1 MSADPVILDVLVQL
15 CQEALQLFEFATLFF
30 DDRQEGLRSTIC
42 IGKHFIFFVNKEM
55 NALLEDCEKLSYLDI
70 DRAVADTSTGKL
82 FMLEVKP
89 TNDSAWQGGSRIL
102 VQSEHRGLILQRIAL
117 CWQAEVMYRCFEVK
131 KFPQAKAA
139 IGEQLQSVK
148 ANIARTH
155 EHVKVK
161 PFSDYDEDFHYC
173 GYSLWLRKGFKSFSG
188 LRDGTFVHDEGWTV
202 TYNAQPVVIPKG
214 VRVVL
219 HVGDESMIMDAEKS
233 SAGLDDLRTTALEYQ
248 RSLTDNL
255 DHFYVLVSGQY
266 TKRMNRTDDI
276 AIWNGWEFFIRSKDY
291 AFVCV
296 IFRRSYMPPLCST
309 TQDIAVVLRCPAQS
323 MRNDATEVLLD
334 ECRFVADSIA
344 SEHDTKMV
352 YRHVLQA
359 RLDTLHFNEEG
370 YRFCEGQLGMVPVHR
385 RAAIKF
391 VKSIVKI
398 LCGVGVIE
406 QGILDEP
413 EVFKDVPT
421 LQEPLRIAE
430 DLMTE
435 AEPLLGNAGGKEERD
450 KRRNAWNWRIARYF
464 AYCLDGPLLG
474 DRFSFATLV
483 QCVGKWLETDDMLK
497 AVIEFL
503 LHVTPINDWSQSY
516 KEEGGGSGLQKLLRE
531 PGEYFS
537 NELIMRQ
544 LVSQNYI
551 ANEWRK
557 RESVS
562 GKSYEVLLAELIT
575 SETVGLGLKSV
586 MGRQILDMLG
596 RTSHEGVDFDKTVKS
611 IVPSLLKVMK
621 GNSLV
626 MCSYA
631 TAALVNL
638 SCGRDSMKQLLVG
651 EGVLRVCVQQ
661 LKSRHDELILYSLY
675 LLVNLTKTPHHRYIV
690 IKEGAVPLLV
700 EILTCSYQNL
710 RKQRILAEVSSV
722 IGQLCNDPEAR
733 GLISESFP
741 VVPCLL
747 WVNDSA
753 QPNTKL
759 KAKVLFALRQLC
771 VLGQNKIKVGQHIIP
786 VLLDELTIA
795 TSHQEECAVNLL
807 LLMNSLASVNSNAV
821 MMAKKDAFDRM
832 EIDIALESCGIL
844 DSEGKVTKSKLAKLL
859 EPKVEALKKRIQDA
873 EVALGNLS

>member
-1 MSADPVILDVLVQL
+1 
-15 CQEALQLFEFATLFF
+15 
-30 DDRQEGLRSTIC
+30 
-42 IGKHFIFFVNKEM
+42 
-55 NALLEDCEKLSYLDI
+55 
-70 DRAVADTSTGKL
+70 
-82 FMLEVKP
+82 
-89 TNDSAWQGGSRIL
+89 
-102 VQSEHRGLILQRIAL
+102 
-117 CWQAEVMYRCFEVK
+117 
-131 KFPQAKAA
+131 
-139 IGEQLQSVK
+139 
-148 ANIARTH
+148 
-155 EHVKVK
+155 
-161 PFSDYDEDFHYC
+161 
-173 GYSLWLRKGFKSFSG
+173 
-188 LRDGTFVHDEGWTV
+188 
-202 TYNAQPVVIPKG
+202 
-214 VRVVL
+214 
-219 HVGDESMIMDAEKS
+219 
-233 SAGLDDLRTTALEYQ
+233 
-248 RSLTDNL
+248 
-255 DHFYVLVSGQY
+255 
-266 TKRMNRTDDI
+266 
-276 AIWNGWEFFIRSKDY
+276 
-291 AFVCV
+291 
-296 IFRRSYMPPLCST
+296 MPPLCST
-309 TQDIAVVLRCPAQS
+309 TQDIAVILRCPAQS

-334 ECRFVADSIA
+334 ECRFMADSIA
-344 SEHDTKMV
+344 SLHDTKMV

-359 RLDTLHFNEEG
+359 RLDTLHFDEEG

-398 LCGVGVIE
+398 LSVEGLIE
-406 QGILDEP
+406 QGLLDDV

-421 LQEPLRIAE
+421 LQEPLRVAE

-435 AEPLLGNAGGKEERD
+435 AEPLLGTAGGKEERD

-464 AYCLDGPLLG
+464 AYCLDGVLLG
-474 DRFSFATLV
+474 DRFSFALLV
-483 QCVGKWLETDDMLK
+483 QCVGKSLDTDEMLK

-516 KEEGGGSGLQKLLRE
+516 KEDAGSGLQKLLRE

-575 SETVGLGLKSV
+575 SENVGLGLKSV

-596 RTSHEGVDFDKTVKS
+596 RTNHEGVDFDKTVKS

-651 EGVLRVCVQQ
+651 AGVLRVCVHQ

-700 EILTCSYQNL
+700 EILTSTYQNL
-710 RKQRILAEVSSV
+710 RKHRLLAEVSSV

-747 WVNDSA
+747 WVNDAA

-786 VLLDELTIA
+786 VLLDELAIA
-795 TSHQEECAVNLL
+795 TIHKEECAVNLL

-821 MMAKKDAFDRM
+821 MMAKRDATAKKSPHDKEPM
-832 EIDIALESCGIL
+832 EIDLALRSCGIL
-844 DSEGKVTKSKLAKLL
+844 DEEGKVTKSKLAKLL

-873 EVALGNLS
+873 EVALGPLS